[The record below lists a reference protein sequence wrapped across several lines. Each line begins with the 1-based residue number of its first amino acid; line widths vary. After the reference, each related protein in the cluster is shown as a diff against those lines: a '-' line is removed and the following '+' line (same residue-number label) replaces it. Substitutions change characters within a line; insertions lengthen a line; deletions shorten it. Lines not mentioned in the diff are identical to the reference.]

1 MNLTEHNF
9 TKKRRDP
16 LLTLDT
22 YIELKENLE
31 DFYQDEDFHRIKND
45 VSEELDHRSGV
56 SWDLA
61 LNRYENA
68 ILSYSGGLRIEEVNT
83 LTELALK
90 NLEKHKHEFP
100 DETFYFWEPDSF
112 QFLLWCLSF
121 VALSGKTEYLSTIAR
136 MYGTSPE
143 VSGEACMAQLFRL
156 FNVQGIPDNTE
167 EALVFPKSYQH
178 LYNAI
183 KTGPLEPS
191 KKEREESVKAYLR
204 GWYKGMKDC
213 YWYNRH
219 KARFPTFFGYW
230 ALEAAMVTL
239 LFDLDDSSYSHLPYY
254 PKDWLE
260 EARRQGYDQLM
271 QTENLP
277 SIQIAFPQTPCPE
290 TGSWQSNLTSEVLSL
305 KEGELMPGPLQDD
318 NETAYFWITQTS

>member
-1 MNLTEHNF
+1 MNEQALKFAQTRREPLLEREEYEEQYEFF
-9 TKKRRDP
+9 TGKSP
-16 LLTLDT
+16 LYGALKDETKTKPHRARISWSLTLDRFEYT
-22 YIELKENLE
+22 LL
-31 DFYQDEDFHRIKND
+31 
-45 VSEELDHRSGV
+45 V
-56 SWDLA
+56 
-61 LNRYENA
+61 
-68 ILSYSGGLRIEEVNT
+68 YSGGDPMIKT
-83 LTELALK
+83 LELSELALK
-90 NLEKHKHEFP
+90 ELDRHKSDFP
-100 DETFYFWEPDSF
+100 HKTYLFWEPDSF

-121 VALSGKTEYLSTIAR
+121 VALTGKTEYLSTIVR

-156 FNVQGIPDNTE
+156 FNVHGIPDSAE
-167 EALVFPKSYQH
+167 EELVFPKSYQH

-213 YWYNRH
+213 YWYGRH
-219 KARFPTFFGYW
+219 KRPVANFFGYW

-260 EARRQGYDQLM
+260 EARRQGYDQLI

-277 SIQIAFPQTPCPE
+277 SIQLAFPQTPCPE

-318 NETAYFWITQTS
+318 NETAYFWIMQTS